1 MKRGIFISIKPEF
14 TKRIEIGEKNYEFR
28 NYIPKKGFD
37 RLYVYETVPTCSL
50 KYILTIDKIIE
61 YPNTIKEDGF
71 GNDDF
76 NNGLKKSK
84 FAYHILKV
92 EKLNHPISLREL
104 KTRFGFVAPQR
115 YAYDTRY
122 PELVNYI
129 NSLPKKEIRFGVV
142 KSLHNG

>member
-1 MKRGIFISIKPEF
+1 MKKGIFISIKPEF

-28 NYIPKKGFD
+28 KYIPKEEFD
-37 RLYVYETVPTCSL
+37 KLYVYETVPTCSL

-61 YPNTIKEDGF
+61 YPDKINEKGY
-71 GNDDF
+71 GNADF

-92 EKLNHPISLREL
+92 EKLDNPISLKDL
-104 KTRFGFVAPQR
+104 KTRFGFAAPQS

-122 PELVNYI
+122 PELVSYI
-129 NSLPKKEIRFGVV
+129 NTLSKKVVIDNEI
-142 KSLHNG
+142 

>member
-1 MKRGIFISIKPEF
+1 MKKGIFISIKPEF

-28 NYIPKKGFD
+28 KYIPKKEFD
-37 RLYVYETVPTCSL
+37 KLYVYETVPTCSL
-50 KYILTIDKIIE
+50 KYILTIDKIVE
-61 YPNTIKEDGF
+61 YPNKIIEKGY
-71 GNDDF
+71 GNNDF

-92 EKLNHPISLREL
+92 EKLDNPISLKEL
-104 KTRFGFVAPQR
+104 KMKFGFTAPQS

-129 NSLPKKEIRFGVV
+129 KKLSTKVV
-142 KSLHNG
+142 KNNEI

>member
-1 MKRGIFISIKPEF
+1 MKKGIFISIKPEF

-28 NYIPKKGFD
+28 KYIPKEEFD
-37 RLYVYETVPTCSL
+37 KLYIYETVPTCSL

-61 YPNTIKEDGF
+61 YPNKISEKGY

-84 FAYHILKV
+84 FAYHISKV
-92 EKLNHPISLREL
+92 EKLDNPIFLKDL
-104 KTRFGFVAPQR
+104 KTRFGFAAPQS

-122 PELVNYI
+122 PELVSYI
-129 NSLPKKEIRFGVV
+129 NTLSKKVVIDNEI
-142 KSLHNG
+142 